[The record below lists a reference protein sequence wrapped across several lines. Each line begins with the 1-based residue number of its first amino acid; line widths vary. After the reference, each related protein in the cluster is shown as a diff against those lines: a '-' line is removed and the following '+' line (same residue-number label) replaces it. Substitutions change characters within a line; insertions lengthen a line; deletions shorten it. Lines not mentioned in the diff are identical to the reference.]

1 MAEVT
6 AAMVKDL
13 RERTGAGMMECKKAL
28 VEANGDMQAAEEII
42 AKSGHK
48 KAAKTASRTAA
59 EGRIVIAT
67 NPQAAIVLEV
77 NCETDFVARDESFVK
92 FAQSVATLALDK
104 NVLDIEKLNETAL
117 EANQS
122 VEEVRKALIARL
134 GENIQVRRL
143 SELKAQAN
151 ERIGSYV
158 HNARIGTLVLVSG
171 GNEQLA
177 KDLAMH
183 IAAMRPQFIKI
194 EDVPENIVAKEKEI
208 MLERAKQSGKPE
220 NILEKIVQGML
231 HKHFGEVCLTGQ
243 PFFKDPDQTIGALLK
258 ANNANVLKMIRFEVG
273 EGIEVVKKSF
283 EEEVMAQAR
292 GSK

>member
-1 MAEVT
+1 MADVT

-28 VEANGDMQAAEEII
+28 VEANGDMQAAEDII

-59 EGRIVIAT
+59 EGRIVIAS
-67 NPQAAIVLEV
+67 NAQSAIVLEV

-92 FAQSVATLALDK
+92 FAEQVAKLALDK

-117 EANQS
+117 EGNQT

-134 GENIQVRRL
+134 GENIQVRRV
-143 SELKAQAN
+143 SQLKAQGS
-151 ERIGSYV
+151 EKIGSYV

-194 EDVPENIVAKEKEI
+194 EDVPQNIVAKEKEI

-231 HKHFGEVCLTGQ
+231 QKHFGEVCLSGQ

-258 ANNANVLKMIRFEVG
+258 ANNANVMQMIRFEVG

-292 GSK
+292 GGK